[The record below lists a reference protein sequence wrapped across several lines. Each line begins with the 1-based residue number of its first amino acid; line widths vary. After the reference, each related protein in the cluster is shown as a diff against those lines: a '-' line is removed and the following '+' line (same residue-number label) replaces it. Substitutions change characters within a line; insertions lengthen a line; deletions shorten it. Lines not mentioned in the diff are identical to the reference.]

1 MKKKYIN
8 KCLLYV
14 PFELRR
20 AFFDRKP
27 RRKVSL
33 CTRTWMY
40 RRGSTDVHSVLM
52 CTVSKMK
59 RRQQTML
66 SFFSS
71 AEKSRRKTD
80 DSNFRIRANKYYV
93 LFQFWKRPWNNL
105 TYSIHGR
112 SHIHVVY
119 AKAVFLVKC
128 YSLWQHQK
136 VERSLNNKTLQQ
148 PECPEFQ
155 TNELPIGANRC
166 RKERDCIL
174 HISRR
179 KSLYGIITL
188 IPFIDL

>member
-1 MKKKYIN
+1 MYLSN
-8 KCLLYV
+8 
-14 PFELRR
+14 FEAR

-33 CTRTWMY
+33 CARTWMY
-40 RRGSTDVHSVLM
+40 QRGSTDVHSVLM
-52 CTVSKMK
+52 YTVSKMK

-66 SFFSS
+66 SFFYS
-71 AEKSRRKTD
+71 AEMSQRKTD
-80 DSNFRIRANKYYV
+80 DSNFRIRANKYNV

-105 TYSIHGR
+105 TNSIHGC

-128 YSLWQHQK
+128 YSLWQRQK
-136 VERSLNNKTLQQ
+136 VKEVLTTKPFNNPSVQN
-148 PECPEFQ
+148 FRQ
-155 TNELPIGANRC
+155 TNCQLGQIDA
-166 RKERDCIL
+166 ERNETADFVVIL
-174 HISRR
+174 HTSRR